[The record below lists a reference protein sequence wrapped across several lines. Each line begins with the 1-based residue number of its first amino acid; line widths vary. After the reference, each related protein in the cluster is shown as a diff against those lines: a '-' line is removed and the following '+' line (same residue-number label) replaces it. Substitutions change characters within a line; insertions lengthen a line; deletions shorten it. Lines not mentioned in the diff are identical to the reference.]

1 MKHMNKVKR
10 IAALVLAGLL
20 SCIAFACNP
29 PADESSS
36 SGSGASGGGNS
47 SSSRVGG
54 TIGGGSS
61 SVGGGDNGLED
72 PNDRD
77 DLIDDWG
84 M

>member
-10 IAALVLAGLL
+10 IAAFVLTCLL

-29 PADESSS
+29 SDS
-36 SGSGASGGGNS
+36 GNS
-47 SSSRVGG
+47 SSGGGTSNSSSSSAGG
-54 TIGGGSS
+54 TIGGGGDSN
-61 SVGGGDNGLED
+61 VGGDNGLED
-72 PNDRD
+72 PNDKD